1 MYFARTAQKLREQM
15 VRFSGELSAGLPKVA
30 RRFVAEMVFGIQARG
45 SVRLTEVGRA
55 LGERISLKKT
65 EGRLSRQLGRK
76 RLDREIQRRLVEH
89 AAPRIEDDTLLVLD
103 LSDVTKKYAE
113 KMENMGRVRDGSE
126 KELGWGYWTLNIVG
140 ANTKGTKLV
149 PLYGRLYSHA
159 VAGHQSE
166 NEEIREA
173 VGEVAEVLGKRG
185 IWVIDRGGDR
195 RYIFNYLLPN
205 KLWFLIR
212 VRADRGLRT
221 AQGIEPAVALARSCP
236 MLFSET
242 IVREEAGQERLVH
255 LACGLR
261 KVRLPGRRE
270 ELTLV
275 VVKGFG
281 KEPLMI
287 LTNLA
292 VRRSRKS
299 VWHVVLSYIT
309 RWRIED
315 VIRFVKQS
323 YRLEDIRCLT
333 YHRLQ
338 ALMVLVTAAAYF
350 AAVYLGLRM
359 KLRVLAS
366 HVLRASKRVFGIP
379 DFRLYA
385 LADGIRQFLYSQ
397 TQGLTK
403 LLELQISLPVQPS
416 LFDPYFFGGS
426 PVMAAY

>member
-1 MYFARTAQKLREQM
+1 MYFAKTAQKLREQM
-15 VRFSGELSAGLPKVA
+15 VRFSGELSTGLPKVR
-30 RRFVAEMVFGIQARG
+30 RRFVAEMIFGIQARG

-55 LGERISLKKT
+55 LAEKISLKKT
-65 EGRLSRQLGRK
+65 EERLSRQLGRTS
-76 RLDREIQRRLVEH
+76 LDREIQGRLIEH

-113 KMENMGRVRDGSE
+113 KMENLARVRDGSE

-140 ANTKGTKLV
+140 ANTKGTKIV
-149 PLYGRLYSHA
+149 PLYGRLFSQA
-159 VAGHQSE
+159 VAGHRSE

-173 VGEVAEVLGKRG
+173 IREVAEGVRKRG
-185 IWVIDRGGDR
+185 IWVMDRGGDR
-195 RYIFNYLLPN
+195 DYLFNYLLHS
-205 KLWFLIR
+205 KLRFLVR
-212 VRADRGLRT
+212 VRGDRGLRT
-221 AQGIEPAVALARSCP
+221 AQGIEPALDLARSCP
-236 MLFSET
+236 VLLYET
-242 IVREEAGQERLVH
+242 VVKEEAGQERLVR
-255 LACGLR
+255 LACGMR
-261 KVRLPGRRE
+261 KVRLPGRSE

-281 KEPLMI
+281 EEPLMI
-287 LTNLA
+287 LTNLP

-299 VWHVVLSYIT
+299 VWHVITSYIT

-333 YHRLQ
+333 YRRLQ

-359 KLRVLAS
+359 KLRVLAG

-397 TQGLTK
+397 TQGLK
-403 LLELQISLPVQPS
+403 RLFELQYTPPVQPM
-416 LFDPYFFGGS
+416 LFKS
-426 PVMAAY
+426 

>member
-1 MYFARTAQKLREQM
+1 
-15 VRFSGELSAGLPKVA
+15 
-30 RRFVAEMVFGIQARG
+30 MVFGIQARG

-55 LGERISLKKT
+55 LGEKISLKKT
-65 EGRLSRQLGRK
+65 EERLSRQLGR
-76 RLDREIQRRLVEH
+76 RGLERRIQRRLIEQ

-126 KELGWGYWTLNIVG
+126 KDLGWGYWTLNIVG

-149 PLYGRLYSHA
+149 PLYGRLFSHA
-159 VAGHQSE
+159 VEGHESE
-166 NEEIREA
+166 NMEIRDA
-173 VGEVAEVLGKRG
+173 IKEVAEVMGRRG
-185 IWVIDRGGDR
+185 IWVMDRGGDR
-195 RYIFNYLLPN
+195 RHLYQYLLPN
-205 KLWFLIR
+205 KHRFLIR

-221 AQGIEPAVALARSCP
+221 SQGTSSALDLARSCP
-236 MLFSET
+236 MLFHET
-242 IVREEAGQERLVH
+242 LVKEEAGQERLVH
-255 LACGLR
+255 LACGMR
-261 KVRLPGRRE
+261 KVRLPDRKE

-281 KEPLMI
+281 EEPLML

-292 VRRSRKS
+292 LRRSRKS
-299 VWHVVLSYIT
+299 VWHVVQSYIT

-323 YRLEDIRCLT
+323 YRLEDMRCLT

-338 ALMVLVTAAAYF
+338 ALMALVTAAAFF

-359 KLRVLAS
+359 KLRVLAG

-397 TQGLTK
+397 TQGLK
-403 LLELQISLPVQPS
+403 KFLELQSQPPIQPK
-416 LFDPYFFGGS
+416 LFYP
-426 PVMAAY
+426 

>member
-15 VRFSGELSAGLPKVA
+15 VRFSGELSAGLPKVS

-45 SVRLTEVGRA
+45 SVRLTEVGRS
-55 LGERISLKKT
+55 LGEKISLKKT
-65 EGRLSRQLGRK
+65 EERLSRQLGRK
-76 RLDREIQRRLVEH
+76 GLERKIQRRLIEQ

-113 KMENMGRVRDGSE
+113 KMENLAQVRDGSE

-159 VAGHQSE
+159 VGGHQSE

-173 VGEVAEVLGKRG
+173 VGEVAEVVGKRG
-185 IWVIDRGGDR
+185 IWVMDRGGDR

-205 KLWFLIR
+205 KLRFLIR
-212 VRADRGLRT
+212 VRWDRGLRT
-221 AQGIEPAVALARSCP
+221 PQGIDSAVSLARSCP
-236 MLFSET
+236 MLFHET

-255 LACGLR
+255 LECGMR

-270 ELTLV
+270 DLTLV

-323 YRLEDIRCLT
+323 YHLEDIRCLT

-359 KLRVLAS
+359 KLRVLAG

-403 LLELQISLPVQPS
+403 LLELQSALPVQPS
-416 LFDPYFFGGS
+416 LFDP
-426 PVMAAY
+426 

>member
-30 RRFVAEMVFGIQARG
+30 LRFVAEMVFGIQARG

-76 RLDREIQRRLVEH
+76 RLDREIQRRLIEH

-113 KMENMGRVRDGSE
+113 KMENLAQVRDGSE

-140 ANTKGTKLV
+140 ANTKGTKIV

-159 VAGHQSE
+159 VAGHESE

-173 VGEVAEVLGKRG
+173 VGEVAEVVGKRG
-185 IWVIDRGGDR
+185 IWVMDRGGDR

-205 KLWFLIR
+205 KLRFLIR
-212 VRADRGLRT
+212 VRGDRGLRP

-236 MLFSET
+236 MLFCET

-255 LACGLR
+255 LSCGMR

-275 VVKGFG
+275 LVKGFG

-403 LLELQISLPVQPS
+403 LLELQSTLPVQPS
-416 LFDPYFFGGS
+416 LFDP
-426 PVMAAY
+426 

>member
-15 VRFSGELSAGLPKVA
+15 VRFSGELSTGLPKVA

-65 EGRLSRQLGRK
+65 EERLSRQLGR
-76 RLDREIQRRLVEH
+76 RGLDREIQRRLIAQ

-149 PLYGRLYSHA
+149 PLYGRLFSHA
-159 VAGHQSE
+159 AGGHDSE

-173 VGEVAEVLGKRG
+173 VGEVSEGVRKRG
-185 IWVIDRGGDR
+185 IWVMDRGGDR
-195 RYIFNYLLPN
+195 GYIYNYLLPN
-205 KLWFLIR
+205 KLRFLIR
-212 VRADRGLRT
+212 VRGDRGLQTVR
-221 AQGIEPAVALARSCP
+221 GIESAVELARSCP
-236 MLFSET
+236 MLFNET
-242 IVREEAGQERLVH
+242 VVKEEAGQERLVH

-261 KVRLPGRRE
+261 KVRLPDRRE

-281 KEPLMI
+281 EEPLMI
-287 LTNLA
+287 LTNLP

-299 VWHVVLSYIT
+299 IWHVVQSYIT

-333 YHRLQ
+333 YRRLQ

-359 KLRVLAS
+359 KLRVLAA

-397 TQGLTK
+397 TQGLK
-403 LLELQISLPVQPS
+403 KFLELQNAPPVQPK
-416 LFDPYFFGGS
+416 LFDS
-426 PVMAAY
+426 

>member
-1 MYFARTAQKLREQM
+1 MYYAKTAQKLREQM

-55 LGERISLKKT
+55 LGEKISLKKT
-65 EGRLSRQLGRK
+65 EERLSRQLGR
-76 RLDREIQRRLVEH
+76 RGLERRIQRRLIEQ
-89 AAPRIEDDTLLVLD
+89 ASPRIEEDTLLVLD

-113 KMENMGRVRDGSE
+113 KMENLGRVRDGSE
-126 KELGWGYWTLNIVG
+126 KDLGWGYWTLSIIG

-149 PLYGRLYSHA
+149 PLYGRLFSHA
-159 VAGHQSE
+159 DEGHESE
-166 NEEIREA
+166 NIEIRDA
-173 VGEVAEVLGKRG
+173 IKEVAEVMGRRG
-185 IWVIDRGGDR
+185 IWVMDRGGDR
-195 RYIFNYLLPN
+195 RHLYQYLLPN
-205 KLWFLIR
+205 KHRFLIR
-212 VRADRGLRT
+212 ARADRGLQT
-221 AQGIEPAVALARSCP
+221 SQGIDSAVHLARSCP
-236 MLFSET
+236 TLFHET
-242 IVREEAGQERLVH
+242 LVKEEAGQERFVQ

-261 KVRLPGRRE
+261 KVRLPNRKE

-281 KEPLMI
+281 EEPLMI

-299 VWHVVLSYIT
+299 IWHVVQSYIT

-323 YRLEDIRCLT
+323 YRLEDMRCLT

-338 ALMVLVTAAAYF
+338 ALMALVTAVAFF

-359 KLRVLAS
+359 KLRVLAG

-397 TQGLTK
+397 TQGLK
-403 LLELQISLPVQPS
+403 KFLELQDLSPIQPK
-416 LFDPYFFGGS
+416 LFYP
-426 PVMAAY
+426 

>member
-15 VRFSGELSAGLPKVA
+15 VRFSGELSAGLPKVS

-45 SVRLTEVGRA
+45 SVRLTEVGRS
-55 LGERISLKKT
+55 LGEKISLKKT
-65 EGRLSRQLGRK
+65 EERLSRQLGRK
-76 RLDREIQRRLVEH
+76 GLERKIQRRLIEQ

-113 KMENMGRVRDGSE
+113 KMENLAQVRDGSE

-140 ANTKGTKLV
+140 GNTKGTKLV

-159 VAGHQSE
+159 VGGHQCE

-173 VGEVAEVLGKRG
+173 VGEVAEVVGKRG
-185 IWVIDRGGDR
+185 IWVMDRGGDR

-205 KLWFLIR
+205 KLRFLIR
-212 VRADRGLRT
+212 VRWDRGLCT
-221 AQGIEPAVALARSCP
+221 AQGIEPAVDLALSCP
-236 MLFSET
+236 MLFCET
-242 IVREEAGQERLVH
+242 IVREEVGQERLVH
-255 LACGLR
+255 LECGMR

-403 LLELQISLPVQPS
+403 LLELQNPLPLQPT
-416 LFDPYFFGGS
+416 LFDS
-426 PVMAAY
+426 

>member
-1 MYFARTAQKLREQM
+1 MYFAKTAQKLREQM

-55 LGERISLKKT
+55 LGEQISLKKT
-65 EGRLSRQLGRK
+65 EERLSRQLGRGGLE
-76 RLDREIQRRLVEH
+76 RMLQRRLIQQ
-89 AAPRIEDDTLLVLD
+89 ASARIEEDTLLVLD

-126 KELGWGYWTLNIVG
+126 KDLGWGYWTLNVVG
-140 ANTKGTKLV
+140 ANIKGTKIV
-149 PLYGRLYSHA
+149 PLYGRLFSHA
-159 VAGHQSE
+159 VEGHESE
-166 NEEIREA
+166 NVEIREA
-173 VGEVAEVLGKRG
+173 IGEVAKAVGRRG
-185 IWVIDRGGDR
+185 IWVMDRGGDR
-195 RYIFNYLLPN
+195 RHLYDYLLPN
-205 KLWFLIR
+205 KHRFMIR
-212 VRADRGLRT
+212 VRADRGLETSQRV
-221 AQGIEPAVALARSCP
+221 ESALELACSCP
-236 MLFSET
+236 MLFHET
-242 IVREEAGQERLVH
+242 VVKEEAGQERLVH

-281 KEPLMI
+281 EEPLMV
-287 LTNLA
+287 LTNLPI
-292 VRRSRKS
+292 RRSRKS
-299 VWHVVLSYIT
+299 VWHVVQSYIT

-323 YRLEDIRCLT
+323 YRLEDMRCLT
-333 YHRLQ
+333 YRRLQ

-359 KLRVLAS
+359 KLRVLAG

-397 TQGLTK
+397 TQGLRRFF
-403 LLELQISLPVQPS
+403 ELQDQPPIQPK
-416 LFDPYFFGGS
+416 LFYP
-426 PVMAAY
+426 

>member
-15 VRFSGELSAGLPKVA
+15 VLFSGELSAGLPKVA

-45 SVRLTEVGRA
+45 SVRLTEVGRS
-55 LGERISLKKT
+55 LGERITLKKT
-65 EGRLSRQLGRK
+65 EERLSRQLGR
-76 RLDREIQRRLVEH
+76 RGLDREIQRRLIEQ

-113 KMENMGRVRDGSE
+113 KMENLGRVRDGSE

-140 ANTKGTKLV
+140 ANTKGTKVV
-149 PLYGRLYSHA
+149 PLYGRLFSHA
-159 VAGHQSE
+159 VEGHESE

-173 VGEVAEVLGKRG
+173 VKEVAEVVGKRG
-185 IWVIDRGGDR
+185 IWVMDRGGDR

-205 KLWFLIR
+205 KLRFLIR

-221 AQGIEPAVALARSCP
+221 AQGTDSAVSLARSCP
-236 MLFSET
+236 MLFHET
-242 IVREEAGQERLVH
+242 VIREEAGQERLIH

-261 KVRLPGRRE
+261 KVRLPNRRE

-281 KEPLMI
+281 QEPLMI
-287 LTNLA
+287 LTNLS

-323 YRLEDIRCLT
+323 YRLEDVRCLT

-359 KLRVLAS
+359 KLRVLAG

-397 TQGLTK
+397 TQGLK
-403 LLELQISLPVQPS
+403 RFLEQQNPIQIQPM
-416 LFDPYFFGGS
+416 LFDL
-426 PVMAAY
+426 

>member
-1 MYFARTAQKLREQM
+1 M
-15 VRFSGELSAGLPKVA
+15 VRFSGELSTGLPKVA

-65 EGRLSRQLGRK
+65 EERLSRQLGRR
-76 RLDREIQRRLVEH
+76 RLDREIQRRLIEQ

-113 KMENMGRVRDGSE
+113 KMENLSRVRDGSE

-149 PLYGRLYSHA
+149 PLYGRLFSHA
-159 VAGHQSE
+159 GGGHQSE

-173 VGEVAEVLGKRG
+173 VREVAEVVGKRG
-185 IWVIDRGGDR
+185 IWVMDRGGDR
-195 RYIFNYLLPN
+195 RHLYYYLLPN
-205 KLWFLIR
+205 KHKFMIR
-212 VRADRGLRT
+212 VRGDRGLRT
-221 AQGIEPAVALARSCP
+221 AQGIESAVDLARSCP
-236 MLFSET
+236 MLFHET
-242 IVREEAGQERLVH
+242 VVREEASQERLVH
-255 LACGLR
+255 LVCGMR
-261 KVRLPGRRE
+261 KVRLPNRRE

-281 KEPLMI
+281 EEPLMI
-287 LTNLA
+287 LTNLN

-299 VWHVVLSYIT
+299 IWHVVVSYIT

-323 YRLEDIRCLT
+323 YQLEDIRCLT

-338 ALMVLVTAAAYF
+338 TLMVLVTAAAYF

-359 KLRVLAS
+359 KLRVLAG
-366 HVLRASKRVFGIP
+366 HVLRASRRVFGIP

-403 LLELQISLPVQPS
+403 LLELQSMAPVQPS
-416 LFDPYFFGGS
+416 LFDS
-426 PVMAAY
+426 

>member
-45 SVRLTEVGRA
+45 SVRLTEVGRS
-55 LGERISLKKT
+55 LGERITLKKT
-65 EGRLSRQLGRK
+65 EERLSRQLGR
-76 RLDREIQRRLVEH
+76 RGLDREIQRRLIEQ

-113 KMENMGRVRDGSE
+113 KMENLSRVRDGSE

-140 ANTKGTKLV
+140 ANTKGTKIV
-149 PLYGRLYSHA
+149 PLYGRLFSHA
-159 VAGHQSE
+159 VEGHQSE

-173 VGEVAEVLGKRG
+173 VKEVAEVVGKRG
-185 IWVIDRGGDR
+185 IWVMDWGGDR
-195 RYIFNYLLPN
+195 RHLYYYLLPN
-205 KLWFLIR
+205 RHRFMIR
-212 VRADRGLRT
+212 VRGDRGLRT
-221 AQGIEPAVALARSCP
+221 AQGIDSAVALARSCP
-236 MLFSET
+236 MLFHET

-255 LACGLR
+255 LACGMR
-261 KVRLPGRRE
+261 KVRLPNRKE

-281 KEPLMI
+281 EEPLMI

-299 VWHVVLSYIT
+299 IWHVVISYIT

-359 KLRVLAS
+359 KLRVLAG

-397 TQGLTK
+397 TQGLKK
-403 LLELQISLPVQPS
+403 LLEQQNPTQIQPM
-416 LFDPYFFGGS
+416 LFDS
-426 PVMAAY
+426 

>member
-1 MYFARTAQKLREQM
+1 MYFAKTAQKLREQM
-15 VRFSGELSAGLPKVA
+15 VRFSGELSTGLPKVR
-30 RRFVAEMVFGIQARG
+30 RRFVAEMIFGIQARG

-55 LGERISLKKT
+55 LAEKISLKKT
-65 EGRLSRQLGRK
+65 EERLSRQLGRTS
-76 RLDREIQRRLVEH
+76 LDREIQGRLIEH

-113 KMENMGRVRDGSE
+113 KMENLARVRDGSE

-140 ANTKGTKLV
+140 ANTKGTKFV
-149 PLYGRLYSHA
+149 PLYGRLFSQA
-159 VAGHQSE
+159 VAGHRSE

-173 VGEVAEVLGKRG
+173 IREVAEGVRKRG
-185 IWVIDRGGDR
+185 IWVMDRGGDR
-195 RYIFNYLLPN
+195 DYLFNYLLHS
-205 KLWFLIR
+205 KLRFLVR
-212 VRADRGLRT
+212 VRGDRGLRT
-221 AQGIEPAVALARSCP
+221 AQGIEPALDLARSCP
-236 MLFSET
+236 VLLYET
-242 IVREEAGQERLVH
+242 VVKEEAGQERLVR
-255 LACGLR
+255 LACGMR
-261 KVRLPGRRE
+261 KVRLPGRSE

-281 KEPLMI
+281 EEPLMI
-287 LTNLA
+287 LTNLP

-299 VWHVVLSYIT
+299 VWHVITSYIT

-333 YHRLQ
+333 YRRLQ

-359 KLRVLAS
+359 KLRVLAG

-397 TQGLTK
+397 TQGLK
-403 LLELQISLPVQPS
+403 RLFELQYTPPVQPM
-416 LFDPYFFGGS
+416 LFKS
-426 PVMAAY
+426 

>member
-15 VRFSGELSAGLPKVA
+15 VRFSGELSAGLPKVS

-65 EGRLSRQLGRK
+65 EERLSRQLGRK
-76 RLDREIQRRLVEH
+76 RLDREIQRRLIEH

-113 KMENMGRVRDGSE
+113 KMENLAQVRDGSE

-140 ANTKGTKLV
+140 ANTKGTKIV
-149 PLYGRLYSHA
+149 PLYGRLFSHA
-159 VAGHQSE
+159 VGGHQSE

-173 VGEVAEVLGKRG
+173 VGEVAEVVGKRG
-185 IWVIDRGGDR
+185 IWVMDRGGDR

-205 KLWFLIR
+205 KLRFMIR
-212 VRADRGLRT
+212 VRGDRGLRT
-221 AQGIEPAVALARSCP
+221 AQGIDSAVNLARSCP
-236 MLFSET
+236 MLFHET
-242 IVREEAGQERLVH
+242 IVREEAGQERLIH

-261 KVRLPGRRE
+261 KVRLPNRRE

-287 LTNLA
+287 LTNLN

-299 VWHVVLSYIT
+299 IWHVVVSYIT

-359 KLRVLAS
+359 KLRVLAG

-403 LLELQISLPVQPS
+403 LLELQNPLPIQPT
-416 LFDPYFFGGS
+416 LFDS
-426 PVMAAY
+426 

>member
-15 VRFSGELSAGLPKVA
+15 VRFSGELSAGLPKVS

-45 SVRLTEVGRA
+45 SVRLTEVGRS
-55 LGERISLKKT
+55 LGERITLKKT
-65 EGRLSRQLGRK
+65 EERLSRQLGR
-76 RLDREIQRRLVEH
+76 RGLDRKIQRRLIEQ

-113 KMENMGRVRDGSE
+113 KMENLAQVRDGSE

-140 ANTKGTKLV
+140 ANTKGTKIV
-149 PLYGRLYSHA
+149 PLYGRLFSHA
-159 VAGHQSE
+159 VGGHQSE

-173 VGEVAEVLGKRG
+173 VGEVAEVVGKRG
-185 IWVIDRGGDR
+185 IWVMDRGGDR

-205 KLWFLIR
+205 KLRFMIR
-212 VRADRGLRT
+212 VRGDRGLRT
-221 AQGIEPAVALARSCP
+221 AQGIDSAVNLARSCP
-236 MLFSET
+236 MLFHET
-242 IVREEAGQERLVH
+242 IVREEAGQERLIH

-261 KVRLPGRRE
+261 KVRLPNRRE

-287 LTNLA
+287 LTNLN

-299 VWHVVLSYIT
+299 IWHVVVSYIT

-359 KLRVLAS
+359 KLRVLAG

-403 LLELQISLPVQPS
+403 LLELQNPLPIQPT
-416 LFDPYFFGGS
+416 LFDS
-426 PVMAAY
+426 